1 MSFAAEVSGKDA
13 GRAGQAWF
21 SLLIESK
28 GSHHMMIK
36 EGRTERYSWRVS
48 SELKSDLE
56 REARLRKISIS
67 SVLDSA
73 VRAWLKKSAV
83 GPAEDEEQRR
93 LHRAAASS
101 LGILAGR
108 DSHRAENARQSIR
121 QRLDRRYAR

>member
-1 MSFAAEVSGKDA
+1 MSSAPEVSGKDD
-13 GRAGQAWF
+13 
-21 SLLIESK
+21 
-28 GSHHMMIK
+28 MMIK
-36 EGRTERYSWRVS
+36 EGRTKVYSWRVS

-67 SVLDSA
+67 SLLDSA
-73 VRAWLKKSAV
+73 VRSWLKKSAV
-83 GPAEDEEQRR
+83 SPAEDEEQRR
-93 LHRAAASS
+93 LHRAAASC